1 MAQGHTPVP
10 TPLPEELALKVWWGP
25 DPALRFILE
34 KGDIAQQR
42 AAIGAAIKGQIDT
55 LQAQI
60 GYLNTVQ
67 GLVGRAGQP

>member
-1 MAQGHTPVP
+1 MAQGQAPDP

-42 AAIGAAIKGQIDT
+42 AAIGAAIKGQVET

-60 GYLNTVQ
+60 NYLNSVQ
-67 GLVGRAGQP
+67 ALVGRTGQP